1 MNRNMVKI
9 FNRRRSIMEEK
20 KETPVEN
27 QPKQLSYEDLKNI
40 AGQLQQQN
48 MQMRK
53 ALSELNYENMF
64 KRLDYLFEVIK
75 VPHMFND
82 EFVGK
87 CAEEIQSMLT
97 IPEKDKEDNSEED

>member
-1 MNRNMVKI
+1 
-9 FNRRRSIMEEK
+9 MEEK

-82 EFVGK
+82 EFVSK

>member
-1 MNRNMVKI
+1 
-9 FNRRRSIMEEK
+9 MEEK

-27 QPKQLSYEDLKNI
+27 QSKQLSYEDLKNI

-75 VPHMFND
+75 VPHMFSD

-87 CAEEIQSMLT
+87 CTEEIQNMLT

>member
-1 MNRNMVKI
+1 
-9 FNRRRSIMEEK
+9 MEEK

-82 EFVGK
+82 EFVSK

-97 IPEKDKEDNSEED
+97 ISEKDKEDNSEED

>member
-1 MNRNMVKI
+1 
-9 FNRRRSIMEEK
+9 MEEK

-64 KRLDYLFEVIK
+64 KRLDYLFEVVK
-75 VPHMFND
+75 VPHMFSD
-82 EFVGK
+82 EFVSK
-87 CAEEIQSMLT
+87 CTEEIQNMLT

>member
-1 MNRNMVKI
+1 
-9 FNRRRSIMEEK
+9 MEEK
-20 KETPVEN
+20 KETLAEN

>member
-1 MNRNMVKI
+1 
-9 FNRRRSIMEEK
+9 MEEK

-64 KRLDYLFEVIK
+64 KRLDYLFEVVKI
-75 VPHMFND
+75 PHMFND